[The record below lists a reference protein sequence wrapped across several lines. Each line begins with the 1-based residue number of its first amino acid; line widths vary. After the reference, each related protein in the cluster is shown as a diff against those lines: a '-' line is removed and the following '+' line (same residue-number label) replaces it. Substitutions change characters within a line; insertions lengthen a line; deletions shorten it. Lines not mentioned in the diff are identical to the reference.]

1 MFVVTHGQR
10 GSERF
15 EWQSVHK
22 VGEMWE
28 QHKDAMEWP
37 YWFMEGKIVR
47 DPAGQLGQDRWWAGG
62 TPRRTVFS
70 HSIVRGT
77 VRRAESHLI
86 PEASAPN
93 PAFPWWPA
101 RVAPCSAGPAV
112 WIVCPGSRPS
122 APSTPRVFNA
132 SYRRACRRVSCECA
146 ERAYLKQSLPTPGLE
161 SGFFV
166 GSPLFVTDEGHS
178 HVGLIFADAER
189 EGKNALA
196 HRACGVLDSTQIGRA
211 STPAL
216 PPPRADASSART
228 AQPF

>member
-112 WIVCPGSRPS
+112 WIV
-122 APSTPRVFNA
+122 
-132 SYRRACRRVSCECA
+132 
-146 ERAYLKQSLPTPGLE
+146 
-161 SGFFV
+161 
-166 GSPLFVTDEGHS
+166 
-178 HVGLIFADAER
+178 
-189 EGKNALA
+189 
-196 HRACGVLDSTQIGRA
+196 
-211 STPAL
+211 
-216 PPPRADASSART
+216 
-228 AQPF
+228 

>member
-122 APSTPRVFNA
+122 VALLQVHGAWVSEI
-132 SYRRACRRVSCECA
+132 RRR
-146 ERAYLKQSLPTPGLE
+146 LTTPG
-161 SGFFV
+161 G
-166 GSPLFVTDEGHS
+166 G
-178 HVGLIFADAER
+178 DA
-189 EGKNALA
+189 
-196 HRACGVLDSTQIGRA
+196 V
-211 STPAL
+211 
-216 PPPRADASSART
+216 ASSRRSVKA
-228 AQPF
+228 AMHK

>member
-70 HSIVRGT
+70 HSIVRGIVLLRT
-77 VRRAESHLI
+77 TWGRWGRRGDDVGTAWGKALFLTHQDRT
-86 PEASAPN
+86 PQ
-93 PAFPWWPA
+93 
-101 RVAPCSAGPAV
+101 
-112 WIVCPGSRPS
+112 PGC
-122 APSTPRVFNA
+122 TQ
-132 SYRRACRRVSCECA
+132 
-146 ERAYLKQSLPTPGLE
+146 K
-161 SGFFV
+161 
-166 GSPLFVTDEGHS
+166 
-178 HVGLIFADAER
+178 
-189 EGKNALA
+189 
-196 HRACGVLDSTQIGRA
+196 STQK
-211 STPAL
+211 
-216 PPPRADASSART
+216 
-228 AQPF
+228 

>member
-146 ERAYLKQSLPTPGLE
+146 ERAYLKQSLPTPTLGRCTPPAFRISPHLE
-161 SGFFV
+161 KCSRRWLPRTEV
-166 GSPLFVTDEGHS
+166 CRPRYNASAGSPPSDRWSEVLRHNARWRTPE
-178 HVGLIFADAER
+178 HVQ
-189 EGKNALA
+189 
-196 HRACGVLDSTQIGRA
+196 HQS
-211 STPAL
+211 
-216 PPPRADASSART
+216 
-228 AQPF
+228 